1 MEETYVKVYKN
12 LDYDSGGDLV
22 KCKHCGSL
30 MYVPFAMG
38 VCPECGESHH
48 LENIEIDADIANVR
62 YEYAV
67 IEDNADYC
75 ESGVIDDDGYPIAA
89 PIKSEKQ

>member
-1 MEETYVKVYKN
+1 MEERYVKVYKN
-12 LDYDSGGDLV
+12 LDYTSGGDLV
-22 KCKHCGSL
+22 KCKYCGSL

-48 LENIEIDADIANVR
+48 LEDIEIDADIANVR

-75 ESGVIDDDGYPIAA
+75 ESGNIDADGFPIARA
-89 PIKSEKQ
+89 LDY